1 LPFVP
6 NTNGC
11 ANGKRA
17 NCEVGRFAGIAG
29 TFTLWR
35 GRATTMSEPTL
46 FANVE
51 LSAPGTFAVLD
62 IWISM
67 STVNAARSLVLA
79 VGRRPTPNTGVP
91 VANGCAKVTWVRV
104 ELLPSSEGLPRPQA
118 RAYSAGRI
126 SGRWQIAGAAKATPR
141 AAASGIWMRIETMG
155 WSGVQEWPRYGRSGG
170 APGGCS
176 VTGIP
181 RG

>member
-1 LPFVP
+1 PTVAVPQPMPAVVARPEELAKARSVLQEAPALRPWRNTSTLMFVLPFVP

-79 VGRRPTPNTGVP
+79 VGRKP
-91 VANGCAKVTWVRV
+91 
-104 ELLPSSEGLPRPQA
+104 
-118 RAYSAGRI
+118 
-126 SGRWQIAGAAKATPR
+126 
-141 AAASGIWMRIETMG
+141 
-155 WSGVQEWPRYGRSGG
+155 
-170 APGGCS
+170 
-176 VTGIP
+176 
-181 RG
+181 